1 MNEKSFQCVF
11 RLEKVC
17 DCAQFMNSMWE
28 LHDLQSSSYW
38 SWQKPYTCQDRYFAT
53 AVFWFFFFL
62 VISWVIF
69 KLLILRGRI
78 WKSANLF
85 KVKHISISVN
95 HPSNILPA
103 PRLQLSATE
112 KVNEHLQ
119 IESRRRASSALQ
131 DFTSDTRKGQSLSCD
146 GTRGMSGD
154 RLQGR
159 FCGNYWQRIHRQGA
173 QRSVWQTLLS
183 HIWGKLSTRIWY
195 QIGPAKTTT

>member
-1 MNEKSFQCVF
+1 MKSPFNVSSD
-11 RLEKVC
+11 LKK
-17 DCAQFMNSMWE
+17 CATVHSSWTPCGNYTTFKA
-28 LHDLQSSSYW
+28 LLIDLGKNPTPARIDILQLW
-38 SWQKPYTCQDRYFAT
+38 F
-53 AVFWFFFFL
+53 FGFFFFL

-78 WKSANLF
+78 WKSVNLF

-146 GTRGMSGD
+146 GTCGMSGD

-159 FCGNYWQRIHRQGA
+159 FCGNYWLRIHRQGA
-173 QRSVWQTLLS
+173 QRSVWQTFLS